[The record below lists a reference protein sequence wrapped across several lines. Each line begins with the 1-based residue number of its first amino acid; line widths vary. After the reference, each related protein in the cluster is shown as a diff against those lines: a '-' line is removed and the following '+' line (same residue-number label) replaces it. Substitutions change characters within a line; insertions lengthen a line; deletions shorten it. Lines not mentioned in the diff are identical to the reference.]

1 MKGLSCRYP
10 VSNRKW
16 MFLFSFDPFLHGTN
30 FNSQDNALAQ
40 EILSEN
46 AA

>member
-10 VSNRKW
+10 ASSRKW
-16 MFLFSFDPFLHGTN
+16 VVLFSFDPFLHGAN

-40 EILSEN
+40 GILSEN

>member
-16 MFLFSFDPFLHGTN
+16 MFMFSFDPFLRGTN
-30 FNSQDNALAQ
+30 FNSKLALAKG
-40 EILSEN
+40 ILSEN